1 MKKCIL
7 FLATALT
14 LLCSNRLTAQDR
26 PDFPASSHDD
36 SVTIHTFFFYYNTYG
51 GRGQFDSCL
60 YFGHKL
66 EQETL
71 RIFGTSTHAHASV
84 MANYLGYA
92 YLLVGNLREARHW
105 LQDGLAIFDQIHD
118 TTCSRYADALFF
130 TGLLAEQL
138 GQNTQAADYLVRASP
153 LQQQFNR
160 NYYAQTQEMLIS
172 VYTNIGN
179 YEQAIAIGDHLNEML
194 DTSAKD
200 AALDYYRAAMYN
212 NLAVTYAQTGNV
224 QKALNYLKKAVAGE
238 RIARTEGYPSGDY
251 FLSLVNEADGYL
263 LCDQPDS
270 ALRLCNIVEDSLR
283 HPNDPQLDVKSIY
296 ASELPKKALILQH
309 GKKFDEAIT
318 LMRSYVKVCD
328 SMPALPHDYYANLV
342 NFAILYTDARQFS
355 AGDSLFRLII
365 SRLQLSD
372 LTFSYELQQAI
383 AGLCAN
389 LLDQGKYPEAAD
401 SLINLTHLTLKAV
414 KQNFSGISEN
424 DQFKYISGLTTVFD
438 LLYTCLYDQRL
449 TDSAILTQTAQ
460 LQIQR
465 QSLLLAH
472 QINFRKKIHN
482 IQDTAVEQLYQT
494 WLDNREL
501 LSAQFALP
509 KDQRLFSTD
518 SLEDHCEE
526 LEKKLSL
533 RDGKEIAGPAPSDHW
548 RPSDLGARPTSASIA
563 FVRFRY
569 HPSDN
574 RPDSAL
580 YAAFIYTPG
589 QPIPVFIHL
598 CSEKTLLKLLRD
610 RNGRHIDEAQLTQ
623 KIYDSTSPG
632 AKTLYRLIWQPLQP
646 WLHGIDTIH
655 YTTAGL
661 LNNIAFDALYD
672 GKMSLCEK
680 YILHRYLNLH
690 DQHKPQLPT
699 SDHPAISLWGN
710 MHYAGRPSLGPAEL
724 SDLKNLFREKNNS
737 YTSFEG
743 DKATEENFKDQ
754 AANIRGVLHIS
765 THGFYTPFHESSAD
779 QTADIIDPLF
789 RCGLAFSGEA
799 YRRPGEKTPKRREDG
814 TLTGYEAAQ
823 LDLHGVK
830 LLTLSACE
838 TGLGDITDDEGNLG
852 LQRAFKLAGADN
864 LLVSLWQV
872 PAKQTAELLTLFYRN
887 WLEGQSLSMALH
899 HAERTLQKKNYPPY
913 YWAGF
918 VLIE

>member
-1 MKKCIL
+1 ML
-7 FLATALT
+7 FLACVLT
-14 LLCSNRLTAQDR
+14 FLCSNRLTAQDR

-36 SVTIHTFFFYYNTYG
+36 SVTIHTSFFYYNTFG
-51 GRGQFDSCL
+51 ARGKFDSCL
-60 YFGHKL
+60 YYGHKL
-66 EQETL
+66 EQDIS
-71 RIFGTSTHAHASV
+71 RIFGPSSHAHAVV

-92 YLLVGNLREARHW
+92 YLLIENFVEARRW
-105 LQDGLAIFDQIHD
+105 LQDGLQVFDQLHD

-130 TGLLAEQL
+130 IGLLAQQL
-138 GQNTQAADYLVRASP
+138 GQNTQAADYLARTSS
-153 LQQQFNR
+153 LQRKFNR
-160 NYYAQTQEMLIS
+160 NYYAQSQETLIS
-172 VYTNIGN
+172 VYTNTGN
-179 YEQAIAIGDHLNEML
+179 YEQAIATGDRLNEML
-194 DTSAKD
+194 DTTPRD

-212 NLAVTYAQTGNV
+212 NLAITYAQTGNP
-224 QKALNYLKKAVAGE
+224 QKSLSYLKKAVAGE
-238 RIARTEGYPSGDY
+238 RAARTEGYASSDY
-251 FLSLVNEADGYL
+251 FLSLLNEAEGYI
-263 LCDQPDS
+263 LCDHPDS
-270 ALRLCNIVEDSLR
+270 ALLLCNIVEDSLR
-283 HPNDPQLDVKSIY
+283 HPGDSALEIKSIY
-296 ASELPKKALILQH
+296 AQELPKKALILQH
-309 GKKFDEAIT
+309 GKKFAEAIT
-318 LMRSYVKVCD
+318 LMHEYVKICD
-328 SMPALPHDYYANLV
+328 SLPALPHDYYANLV

-355 AGDSLFRLII
+355 AGDSLFRQII
-365 SRLQLSD
+365 GQLQLSD
-372 LTFSYELQQAI
+372 LTFTYELQQAT

-414 KQNFSGISEN
+414 RQNFSGLSEN

-438 LLYTCLYDQRL
+438 LLYTCLYNQHL

-509 KDQRLFSTD
+509 KNQRLFSTD
-518 SLEDHCEE
+518 SLEEHCEE

-533 RDGKEIAGPAPSDHW
+533 RDGRETAGPASQSPLSASP
-548 RPSDLGARPTSASIA
+548 RSASIA

-569 HPSDN
+569 QPSDD

-589 QPIPVFIHL
+589 QPIPAFIHL
-598 CSEKTLLKLLRD
+598 CSEKILLKLLRD
-610 RNGRHIDEAQLTQ
+610 KNGRHIDEAQLTQ

-672 GKMSLCEK
+672 GKTPLCEK

-699 SDHPAISLWGN
+699 FDHPAISLWGN
-710 MHYAGRPSLGPAEL
+710 MHYAGHPPLGPAEL

-765 THGFYTPFHESSAD
+765 THGFYTPFHESSTD

-799 YRRPGEKTPKRREDG
+799 DHQPGEKTPKRREDG

-830 LLTLSACE
+830 LLSLSACE

>member
-1 MKKCIL
+1 MKKC
-7 FLATALT
+7 FQFFALALV
-14 LLCSNRLTAQDR
+14 LLAPNLLSAQDR
-26 PDFPASSHDD
+26 PDFPQSSHED
-36 SVTIHTFFFYYNTYG
+36 SVTIHTSFFYYNTYG
-51 GRGQFDSCL
+51 AQGKFDSCL
-60 YFGHKL
+60 YYGHKL
-66 EQETL
+66 EQDIS
-71 RIFGTSTHAHASV
+71 RIFGPSSHAHAAV

-92 YLLVGNLREARHW
+92 YLLIENLVEARRW
-105 LQDGLAIFDQIHD
+105 LQDGLQVFDQLHD

-130 TGLLAEQL
+130 IGLLSQQL
-138 GQNTQAADYLVRASP
+138 GQNTQAADYLVRANS
-153 LQQQFNR
+153 LQRKFNQ
-160 NYYAQTQEMLIS
+160 NYYAQSQETLIG
-172 VYTNIGN
+172 VYTNTGN
-179 YEQAIAIGDHLNEML
+179 YEQAIATGDRLNEML
-194 DTSAKD
+194 DTTPRD
-200 AALDYYRAAMYN
+200 VALDYYRAAMYN
-212 NLAVTYAQTGNV
+212 NLAITYAQTGNP
-224 QKALNYLKKAVAGE
+224 KKSLSYLKKAVAGE
-238 RIARTEGYPSGDY
+238 RTARTEGYPSSDY
-251 FLSLVNEADGYL
+251 FLSLLNEAEGYI

-283 HPNDPQLDVKSIY
+283 HPTDSTLEIKSIY
-296 ASELPKKALILQH
+296 AQELPKKALILQH
-309 GKKFDEAIT
+309 GKKFAEAMT
-318 LMRSYVKVCD
+318 LMHEYVKICD
-328 SMPALPHDYYANLV
+328 SLPTLPHDYYANLV
-342 NFAILYTDARQFS
+342 NFAVLYTDVRQFS
-355 AGDSLFRLII
+355 TSDSLFRQIMR
-365 SRLQLSD
+365 RLKQSD
-372 LTFSYELQQAI
+372 LSFSYELQQAI

-389 LLDQGKYPEAAD
+389 LLDQGKYSEAAD
-401 SLINLTHLTLKAV
+401 SLVNLIHITLKAV
-414 KQNFSGISEN
+414 RQNFSGLSEN
-424 DQFKYISGLTTVFD
+424 EQFKYISGLTTVFD
-438 LLYTCLYDQRL
+438 LLYTCLYNQRL
-449 TDSAILTQTAQ
+449 TDSATLTQTAQ

-533 RDGKEIAGPAPSDHW
+533 RDGKETAGPAPTSPLSASP
-548 RPSDLGARPTSASIA
+548 RSASIA

-569 HPSDN
+569 RPSDD

-589 QPIPVFIHL
+589 HPIPAFIHL

-610 RNGRHIDEAQLTQ
+610 KNGRHIDEAQVTQ
-623 KIYDSTSPG
+623 KIYDSTGPG

-661 LNNIAFDALYD
+661 LNNIAFDALYN
-672 GKMSLCEK
+672 GKTPLCEK

-690 DQHKPQLPT
+690 DQLKPQLPT
-699 SDHPAISLWGN
+699 YDHTAIYLWGN
-710 MHYAGRPSLGPAEL
+710 MHYAARPPLGPAEL
-724 SDLKNLFREKNNS
+724 SDLKNLFRKKNNP

-754 AANIRGVLHIS
+754 AANIRGVLHLE
-765 THGFYTPFHESSAD
+765 THGFYIPFHESSTD

-789 RCGLAFSGEA
+789 RCGLAFSDET
-799 YRRPGEKTPKRREDG
+799 YRQPGEKTPKRREDG